1 MKEITENEIK
11 NSEHYQYINKTKLIE
26 FVNSIVDELQD
37 LENEIAGITDSSVG
51 DVQYYIDDCSHTAE
65 SIKEELNNY
74 FQDFTEGNN

>member
-1 MKEITENEIK
+1 MSELTEKQIK
-11 NSEHYQYINKTKLIE
+11 NSEHYQYINKTKLLE

-65 SIKEELNNY
+65 SIKDEINDFFEG
-74 FQDFTEGNN
+74 FTEKE